1 MSTTNEN
8 VATVPNGY
16 TAVTPWIISPS
27 TEKMITFLTA
37 VFNAEEI
44 PNSRITGDQG
54 RVIHVVVKLGDAM
67 IMLFDARDGWGPTP
81 SFLNIY
87 VKDVE
92 KAYRQ
97 ALKLGATSVTDITQL
112 WFGEKVCRIL
122 DPFGNLFWINE
133 RTEEVD
139 FTDPEIGKRAGSAEA
154 IDGISYIQRSL
165 DEALHQQKHYFE
177 KQS

>member
-81 SFLNIY
+81 SFLKY
-87 VKDVE
+87 LCKRCKESLSPGFETWRDV
-92 KAYRQ
+92 
-97 ALKLGATSVTDITQL
+97 SD
-112 WFGEKVCRIL
+112 
-122 DPFGNLFWINE
+122 
-133 RTEEVD
+133 
-139 FTDPEIGKRAGSAEA
+139 
-154 IDGISYIQRSL
+154 
-165 DEALHQQKHYFE
+165 
-177 KQS
+177 